1 MSYSILL
8 FDIDDTLLDFHATEN
23 RALELLFEKHGIK
36 LTDTVKDNYVKFNQ
50 SLWKKLE
57 LGEISRQELM
67 TNRFTTFFK
76 KEFNLNIDGLSLNRE
91 YLEFLSTGTDTIPG
105 AKDLLFT
112 LKKSGH
118 KLYVVTNGI
127 DFVQERRLRNTGFNS
142 FFDDIFISQKIGYQ
156 KPDARFFK
164 NVFNELS
171 EFNPDDTLIIGDSL
185 TSDIQG
191 GHNAN
196 IDSIW
201 YNPKSSPIDK
211 KITPTYQVN
220 KLQDILQIVG

>member
-105 AKDLLFT
+105 AKDLLST

-127 DFVQERRLRNTGFNS
+127 DFVQERRLRNTGFSIRFLMISLFLKKLAIKNQMLDFLRTYLMSYLNS
-142 FFDDIFISQKIGYQ
+142 ILMI
-156 KPDARFFK
+156 RLLLVTHLHLTFK
-164 NVFNELS
+164 VG
-171 EFNPDDTLIIGDSL
+171 TML
-185 TSDIQG
+185 T
-191 GHNAN
+191 
-196 IDSIW
+196 
-201 YNPKSSPIDK
+201 
-211 KITPTYQVN
+211 
-220 KLQDILQIVG
+220 

>member
-1 MSYSILL
+1 MSYSTLL

-23 RALELLFEKHGIK
+23 RALELFFKKHGIE

-105 AKDLLFT
+105 AKDLLST

>member
-1 MSYSILL
+1 M
-8 FDIDDTLLDFHATEN
+8 E
-23 RALELLFEKHGIK
+23 
-36 LTDTVKDNYVKFNQ
+36 
-50 SLWKKLE
+50 KLE

-105 AKDLLFT
+105 AKDLLST

-127 DFVQERRLRNTGFNS
+127 DFVQKRRLRNTGFNS

>member
-1 MSYSILL
+1 MSYSTLL

-23 RALELLFEKHGIK
+23 RALELLFEKHGIE

-76 KEFNLNIDGLSLNRE
+76 KEFDLNIDGLSLNRE

-105 AKDLLFT
+105 AKDLLST

-127 DFVQERRLRNTGFNS
+127 DFVQERRLRNTGFNIKNQMLDFLRAYLMS
-142 FFDDIFISQKIGYQ
+142 YLNSILMT
-156 KPDARFFK
+156 RLLLVTHLHLTFK
-164 NVFNELS
+164 VG
-171 EFNPDDTLIIGDSL
+171 TML
-185 TSDIQG
+185 T
-191 GHNAN
+191 
-196 IDSIW
+196 
-201 YNPKSSPIDK
+201 
-211 KITPTYQVN
+211 
-220 KLQDILQIVG
+220 